1 MEQEFNLSI
10 PIQSMKSASVSENDD
25 GDWVFEGIA
34 STDDVDLYDEVVYPE
49 NFLNTIEFFKDK
61 GKIYFDHD
69 YAKESEDWLKSH
81 GFSKDEIVNLK
92 SPIGKPIEA
101 ELKSEGLYIKGILN
115 KSHPMSKIMW
125 EQYLNNP
132 DENFRDQIGLSIGAK
147 YMGQPRREYD
157 VSKGKYV
164 TYLPDLLLYEVSMTP
179 EPVNPHTKTWAS
191 VLKSMIRN
199 AEDSQ
204 NQTPQY
210 HTIQPDSVVFDEE
223 RGKLAVKSTVEGSD
237 GVVHVFESYI
247 DVKEDVKK
255 AMEDNKAMMDT
266 DEQEV
271 QAGVHSDAQKA
282 PMDEEMPQDE
292 GAEMMAPEG
301 AEEEAPAGAGE
312 MAEMMDEAVSE
323 AEGEEEGMESGDA
336 MDALDQLVGAEEE
349 GAAEPEVGEPQP
361 DDSQELVLDKL
372 DTVLDTLMT
381 LADALHDSGDEG
393 LPGEGQVETEMVE
406 KSIDVDSIKSVVQEV
421 ISEQDQTVAISEES
435 TESFTSAIKSVF
447 EGFED
452 RVVEKVVHKL
462 TEETTVTQKSVKAT
476 SASSEEVVSPG
487 VAVDNAEPEE
497 VDLDVQKSVYGDE
510 EEAPFDMDT
519 VKSLASKYI
528 GIQGYTPNASQERAR
543 VVMEAERQLNMSA
556 SEFRHFIRKA
566 EKGQL

>member
-462 TEETTVTQKSVKAT
+462 TEETTVTQKSVGAA
-476 SASSEEVVSPG
+476 SANSEEVVSPG